1 MRTRLLLLV
10 MVLFAVGC
18 QRDLLRPEDL
28 KVVASPGVV
37 VPLGRLSL
45 NLQDVVPVDTSS
57 KFEVGTTP
65 YYTISYH
72 EDSLMGISVDD
83 LFTLPAQP
91 PFSLSNKLGN
101 LFLPDINSSSSI
113 TLGALSSSITNPSS
127 FASSIQNAHGSN
139 APFPSLPIQN
149 PGNLAVISLG
159 AIQSADFSSGD
170 LSMKLVNGFP
180 APVSVSIALAN
191 SQGIELV
198 TFSFI
203 NVSPN
208 DSAVSVQNLSG
219 LSLPGNL
226 DVRLKNL
233 SSPGAGTPGL
243 PSTYVPI
250 DTADALELTLLGT
263 SLVVHSATAI
273 TTTQTV
279 ADTTHWTSFSVPN
292 GIEVTNIGVLTG
304 HLDYNVI
311 SAFPEPVVVNLSLP
325 GSQTSWGA
333 EWAQTL
339 TIVPNTLTT
348 GNFSLNDLSLDLSQ
362 QQGLPFN
369 SLPLSYEILL
379 LSSGQP
385 VVVDSSQSVSFN
397 FGLNNLVM
405 DYVYGFFGTDSFAL
419 PADTSEI
426 DLPFLDKL
434 TGSIVFTEPSLT
446 LSFSNQTN
454 LGIPITL
461 DLDVSAIK
469 KDGTSVALTGPVST
483 VLNHP
488 VLTSQMG
495 QNTSVDVSFSPNNS
509 NLGDVLAWPKKAIT
523 YGGKVS
529 YNKDTLTTGRFN
541 YISRTSKMKVGAD
554 FTLPVALRI
563 HDLKYV
569 DSLEV
574 SNLKEQL
581 ERDTSVAIS
590 AKLHVHSESFIPLDA
605 ELNLRFYSEIGQLVW
620 VETVPLLHSA
630 YINPSTG
637 LVSQP
642 TITVDVLTLD
652 DVGIEQIALAKWM
665 QIEALLETAGGGQ
678 DPVKLDPFNGLNLYF
693 ELEIELEKQLL

>member
-1 MRTRLLLLV
+1 MHTRLLLPILV
-10 MVLFAVGC
+10 LCAVSC
-18 QRDLLRPEDL
+18 QRDLLRPEDI
-28 KVVASPGVV
+28 KIVASPGVV
-37 VPLGRLSL
+37 LPLGQMSL
-45 NLQDVVPVDTSS
+45 NLEDVVPVDTSS

-72 EDSLMGISVDD
+72 EDSLIGISVSD
-83 LFTLPAQP
+83 LFALPVQP
-91 PFSLSNKLGN
+91 PISLTTKLGI
-101 LFLPDINSSSSI
+101 LSLPDISSSSSI

-127 FASSIQNAHGSN
+127 FASSIQSAHGTNS
-139 APFPSLPIQN
+139 PFPALPSQN
-149 PGNLAVISLG
+149 PGNLATISLG

-180 APVSVSIALAN
+180 ASISASIALTN
-191 SQGIELV
+191 SQGIELLTF
-198 TFSFI
+198 TFS

-208 DSAVSVQNLSG
+208 DSVTAVQNLSG

-226 DVRLKNL
+226 GVRLKNL
-233 SSPGAGTPGL
+233 SSPGAGTPGV

-250 DTADALELTLLGT
+250 DTTDALDLTLLGT

-279 ADTTHWTSFSVPN
+279 ADTIHWTSFNVPN
-292 GIEVTNIGVLTG
+292 GIEITEIGVLTG
-304 HLDYNVI
+304 HLDYSII

-339 TIVPNTLTT
+339 TIVPNTQTS
-348 GNFSLNDLSLDLSQ
+348 GNFALNDISLDLSQ
-362 QQGLPFN
+362 HPGLPFN
-369 SLPLSYEILL
+369 SLPISYEVLL

-385 VVVDSSQSVSFN
+385 VTVDSSQSISFN

-405 DYVYGFFGTDSFAL
+405 DYAYGFFGADSIEL
-419 PADTSEI
+419 PADTAKV
-426 DLPFLDKL
+426 DFPFLDKL
-434 TGSIVFTEPSLT
+434 SGSIVFTEPSLT
-446 LSFSNQTN
+446 LTFSSQTS

-461 DLDVSAIK
+461 DLDVSALK
-469 KDGTSVALTGPVST
+469 EDGTNVALTGAAST

-488 VLTSQMG
+488 VLLSQMG
-495 QNTSVDVSFSPNNS
+495 QNTSAVVSFNSNNS
-509 NLGDVLAWPKKAIT
+509 NIGNVLAWPKKAIA
-523 YGGKVS
+523 YSGKVS
-529 YNKDTLTTGRFN
+529 YNKDTVTTGRFN
-541 YISRTSKMKVGAD
+541 YISQTSSMKVGAD
-554 FTLPVALRI
+554 FTLPVALQI
-563 HDLKYV
+563 DDLKYV
-569 DSLEV
+569 DSLDV

-581 ERDTSVAIS
+581 ERDTSIAIS
-590 AKLHVHSESFIPLDA
+590 AKLYVHSESFIPLDA
-605 ELNLRFYSEIGQLVW
+605 ELNLRFYSDLGQLVW
-620 VETVPLLHSA
+620 VETVPILHSA

-637 LVSQP
+637 LVAQP
-642 TITVDVLTLD
+642 TITVDVLTVD

-693 ELEIELEKQLL
+693 ELEIEMEKQLL